1 MQCFYIDYI
10 RVLVIVPSGYLQ
22 PLVWKVKKESFYCT
36 KKMHNLYVIVRK
48 IGRKKLN
55 EIVFKSMRM
64 CNIFFFMF

>member
-36 KKMHNLYVIVRK
+36 KKMHNLYVIV
-48 IGRKKLN
+48 GRKKLN